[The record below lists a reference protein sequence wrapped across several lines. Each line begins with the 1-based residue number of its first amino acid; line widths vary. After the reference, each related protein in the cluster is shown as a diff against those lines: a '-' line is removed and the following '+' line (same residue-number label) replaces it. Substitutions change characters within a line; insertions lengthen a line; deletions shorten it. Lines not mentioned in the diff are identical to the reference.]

1 MPLSHSMT
9 GYGSSARI
17 FGGYIIQFEIK
28 SVNHRYSEVVLR
40 LPREWTCYEDG
51 LRRLV
56 QRDLK
61 RGRVDVYISKEQDD
75 EATLPFVLNS
85 GVVESYLRA
94 AEDLKAK
101 YGLEPSLTARDL
113 LSLPDVLIPQDH
125 SLDGEAVTGEA
136 WESVLMDGLE
146 EAVAGLLQMRKKEG
160 VHLAAD
166 LEHRLSRLEELHA
179 ELVELAPQVV
189 GEYRNRLRGRLS
201 ELLEGALDEHRF
213 AMEVAVFADRSN
225 IDEELTRL
233 GSHFVQCRTLL
244 QSSEPVGRKLDF
256 LIQEMN
262 RETNTIGSKAN
273 HLALVNRVVEMKAEL
288 EKIREQAA
296 NLE

>member
-40 LPREWTCYEDG
+40 MPREWTCYEDG

-75 EATLPFVLNS
+75 DSSLPFVLNS

-94 AEDLKAK
+94 AEDLKVK
-101 YGLEPSLTARDL
+101 YGLDGSLSAKDL
-113 LSLPDVLIPQDH
+113 LSLPDVLVSPDH
-125 SLDGEAVTGEA
+125 APEGDIAGED
-136 WESVLMDGLE
+136 WESVLVDGLE
-146 EAVAGLLQMRKKEG
+146 EALAGLLEMRRKEG
-160 VHLAAD
+160 LHLAAD
-166 LEHRLSRLEELHA
+166 LEQRIVRLEQIHA
-179 ELVELAPQVV
+179 ELVAMAPQVV
-189 GEYRNRLRGRLS
+189 SDYRSRLKSRLS
-201 ELLEGALDEHRF
+201 ELLEGAFDEHRF

-244 QSSEPVGRKLDF
+244 QASEPVGRKLDF

>member
-1 MPLSHSMT
+1 MSLSHSMT

-40 LPREWTCYEDG
+40 MPREWTCYEDG

-75 EATLPFVLNS
+75 DSSLPFVLNS

-94 AEDLKAK
+94 AEDLKVK
-101 YGLEPSLTARDL
+101 YGLESSLNAKDL
-113 LSLPDVLIPQDH
+113 LSLPDVLVSPDH
-125 SLDGEAVTGEA
+125 ALDGDTAGEA
-136 WESVLMDGLE
+136 WESVLVDGLE
-146 EAVAGLLQMRKKEG
+146 EALAGLLEMRRKEG
-160 VHLAAD
+160 LHLAAD
-166 LEHRLSRLEELHA
+166 LEQRLVRLEQIHA
-179 ELVELAPQVV
+179 ELIAMAPQVV
-189 GEYRNRLRGRLS
+189 SDYRSRLKSRLS
-201 ELLEGALDEHRF
+201 ELLEGAFDEHRF

-244 QSSEPVGRKLDF
+244 QASEPVGRKLDF

>member
-1 MPLSHSMT
+1 MSHSMT

-40 LPREWTCYEDG
+40 MPREWTCYEDG

-75 EATLPFVLNS
+75 DSSLPFVLNS

-94 AEDLKAK
+94 AEDLKVK
-101 YGLEPSLTARDL
+101 YGLESSLNAKDL
-113 LSLPDVLIPQDH
+113 LSLPDVLVSPDH
-125 SLDGEAVTGEA
+125 ALDGDTAGEA
-136 WESVLMDGLE
+136 WESVLVDGLE
-146 EAVAGLLQMRKKEG
+146 EALAGLLEMRRKEG
-160 VHLAAD
+160 LHLAAD
-166 LEHRLSRLEELHA
+166 LEQRLVRLEQIH
-179 ELVELAPQVV
+179 VELIAMAPQVV
-189 GEYRNRLRGRLS
+189 SDYRSRLKSRLS
-201 ELLEGALDEHRF
+201 ELLEGAFDEHRF

-244 QSSEPVGRKLDF
+244 QASEPVGRKLDF

>member
-1 MPLSHSMT
+1 MSHSMT

-40 LPREWTCYEDG
+40 MPREWTCYEDG

-75 EATLPFVLNS
+75 DSTLPFVLNS

-94 AEDLKAK
+94 AEDLKVK
-101 YGLEPSLTARDL
+101 YGLESSLNAKDL
-113 LSLPDVLIPQDH
+113 LSLPDVLVSPDH
-125 SLDGEAVTGEA
+125 ALDGDTAGEA
-136 WESVLMDGLE
+136 WESVLVDGLE
-146 EAVAGLLQMRKKEG
+146 EALAGLLEMRRKEG
-160 VHLAAD
+160 LHLAAD
-166 LEHRLSRLEELHA
+166 LEQRLVRLEQIHA
-179 ELVELAPQVV
+179 ELIAMAPQVV
-189 GEYRNRLRGRLS
+189 SDYRSRLKSRLS
-201 ELLEGALDEHRF
+201 ELLEGAFDEHRF

-244 QSSEPVGRKLDF
+244 QASEPVGRKLDF

>member
-40 LPREWTCYEDG
+40 MPREWTCYEDG

-75 EATLPFVLNS
+75 DSSLPFVLNS

-94 AEDLKAK
+94 AEDLKVK
-101 YGLEPSLTARDL
+101 YGLESSLNAKDL
-113 LSLPDVLIPQDH
+113 LSLPDVLVSPDH
-125 SLDGEAVTGEA
+125 ALDGDTAGEA
-136 WESVLMDGLE
+136 WESVLVDGLE
-146 EAVAGLLQMRKKEG
+146 EALAGLLEMRRKEG
-160 VHLAAD
+160 LHLAAD
-166 LEHRLSRLEELHA
+166 LEQRLVRLEQIH
-179 ELVELAPQVV
+179 VELIAMAPQVV
-189 GEYRNRLRGRLS
+189 SDYRSRLKSRLS
-201 ELLEGALDEHRF
+201 ELLEGAFDEHRF

-244 QSSEPVGRKLDF
+244 QASEPVGRKLDF

>member
-9 GYGSSARI
+9 GYGSSARQS
-17 FGGYIIQFEIK
+17 GGYIVQFEIK
-28 SVNHRYSEVVLR
+28 SVNHRYSEVILR

-51 LRRLV
+51 LRRQV
-56 QRDLK
+56 QQVLK
-61 RGRVDVYISKEQDD
+61 RGRVDVYIGKEQDD
-75 EATLPFVLNS
+75 ASTLPFVLNT

-94 AEDLKAK
+94 AEELKTK
-101 YGLEPSLTARDL
+101 YGLEASLSAKDI
-113 LSLPDVLIPQDH
+113 LSLPDALIPPDPL
-125 SLDGEAVTGEA
+125 SAENATD
-136 WESVLMDGLE
+136 WESLLKEGLE
-146 EAVAGLLQMRKKEG
+146 EALNGLLEMREREG
-160 VHLAAD
+160 NHLA
-166 LEHRLSRLEELHA
+166 LEMDRRLCKLEELHA
-179 ELVELAPQVV
+179 ELVAIAPQVV
-189 GEYRNRLRGRLS
+189 GEYRTRLRGRLA
-201 ELLEGALDEHRF
+201 ELLDGELDEARF

-233 GSHFVQCRTLL
+233 ASHFAQVRTLL
-244 QSSEPVGRKLDF
+244 MASEPVGRKLDF

>member
-1 MPLSHSMT
+1 MPLSYSMT

-40 LPREWTCYEDG
+40 MPREWTCYEDG

-75 EATLPFVLNS
+75 DSSLPFVLNS

-94 AEDLKAK
+94 AEDLKVN
-101 YGLEPSLTARDL
+101 YGLESSLNAKDL
-113 LSLPDVLIPQDH
+113 LSLPDVLVSPDH
-125 SLDGEAVTGEA
+125 ALDGDTAGEA
-136 WESVLMDGLE
+136 WESVLVDGLE
-146 EAVAGLLQMRKKEG
+146 EALAGLLEMRRKEG
-160 VHLAAD
+160 LHLAAD
-166 LEHRLSRLEELHA
+166 LEQRLVRLEQIQA
-179 ELVELAPQVV
+179 ELIAMAPQVV
-189 GEYRNRLRGRLS
+189 SDYRSRLKSRLS
-201 ELLEGALDEHRF
+201 ELLEGAFDEHRF

-244 QSSEPVGRKLDF
+244 QASEPVGRKLDF

>member
-40 LPREWTCYEDG
+40 MPREWTCYEDG

-75 EATLPFVLNS
+75 DSSLPFVLNS

-94 AEDLKAK
+94 AEDLKVK
-101 YGLEPSLTARDL
+101 YGLESSLNAKDL
-113 LSLPDVLIPQDH
+113 LSLPDVLVSPDH
-125 SLDGEAVTGEA
+125 SLDGDTAGEA
-136 WESVLMDGLE
+136 WESVLVDGLE
-146 EAVAGLLQMRKKEG
+146 EALAGLLEMRRKEG
-160 VHLAAD
+160 LHLAAD
-166 LEHRLSRLEELHA
+166 LEQRLVRLEQIHA
-179 ELVELAPQVV
+179 ELIAMAPQVV
-189 GEYRNRLRGRLS
+189 SDYRSRLKSRLS
-201 ELLEGALDEHRF
+201 ELLEGAFDEHRF

-244 QSSEPVGRKLDF
+244 QASEPVGRKLDF

>member
-1 MPLSHSMT
+1 MSHSMT

-40 LPREWTCYEDG
+40 MPREWTCYEDG

-75 EATLPFVLNS
+75 DSSLPFVLNS

-94 AEDLKAK
+94 AEDLKVK
-101 YGLEPSLTARDL
+101 YGLESSLNAKDL
-113 LSLPDVLIPQDH
+113 LSLPDVLVSPDH
-125 SLDGEAVTGEA
+125 ALDGDTAGEA
-136 WESVLMDGLE
+136 WESVLVDGLE
-146 EAVAGLLQMRKKEG
+146 EALAGLLEMRRKEG
-160 VHLAAD
+160 LHLAAD
-166 LEHRLSRLEELHA
+166 LEQRLVRLEQIHA
-179 ELVELAPQVV
+179 ELIAMAPQVV
-189 GEYRNRLRGRLS
+189 SDYRSRLKSRLS
-201 ELLEGALDEHRF
+201 ELLEGAFDEHRF

-244 QSSEPVGRKLDF
+244 QASEPVGRKLDF

>member
-9 GYGSSARI
+9 GYGSSARV

-40 LPREWTCYEDG
+40 MPREWTCYEDG

-61 RGRVDVYISKEQDD
+61 RGRVDVYITKEQDD
-75 EATLPFVLNS
+75 DSTLPFVLNS

-94 AEDLKAK
+94 AEDLKVQ
-101 YGLEPSLTARDL
+101 YGLDGSLSAKDL
-113 LSLPDVLIPQDH
+113 LSLPDVLISPDH
-125 SLDGEAVTGEA
+125 ALDGDVAGEA
-136 WESVLMDGLE
+136 WESVLVDGLE
-146 EAVAGLLQMRKKEG
+146 EALAGLLEMRKKEG
-160 VHLAAD
+160 LHLAAD
-166 LEHRLSRLEELHA
+166 LERRFLRLEQIHA
-179 ELVELAPQVV
+179 ELVAMSPQVV
-189 GEYRNRLRGRLS
+189 IDYRNRLKARLS
-201 ELLEGALDEHRF
+201 ELLEGAFDEHRF

-233 GSHFVQCRTLL
+233 GSHFVQCRALL
-244 QSSEPVGRKLDF
+244 QASEPVGRKLDF